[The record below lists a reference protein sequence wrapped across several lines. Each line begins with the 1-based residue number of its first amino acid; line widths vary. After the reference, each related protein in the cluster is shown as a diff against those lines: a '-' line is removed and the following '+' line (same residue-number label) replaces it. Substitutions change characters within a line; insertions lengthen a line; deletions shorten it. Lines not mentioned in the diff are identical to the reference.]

1 MMSLIYDN
9 FTQAIF
15 MISSILVLIVSLRCS
30 HEMFNLIDNSFTKL
44 KQIKAKLEDKNQEL
58 ERKNK
63 ELEKE
68 VETLRN
74 YKHLHEANFNK
85 NNKRTSP
92 SVLEINSILV
102 KENKKLLLRCDMLE
116 AAVEKYRES
125 LFVNSNCEKQT
136 NKYSSIVGDI

>member
-1 MMSLIYDN
+1 MSLIYDN

-44 KQIKAKLEDKNQEL
+44 KQIKAKLEDKNLEL
-58 ERKNK
+58 ERKNH

-68 VETLRN
+68 IEILRN
-74 YKHLHEANFNK
+74 YKNENEANIYYN

-92 SVLEINSILV
+92 SVLEINNILV
-102 KENKKLLLRCDMLE
+102 EENKKLLLRCDMLE